1 MADGGWQA
9 TEHDIKT
16 MNDLLVQKNDD
27 DDDDGQEVNRTQ
39 PFQPGGVST
48 PYNGSQ
54 SLKMQTML
62 HEQTGLHAPP
72 SHEETSFGGSTS
84 ERTPLLQDDSLAGL
98 EARVHNVKKNSVT
111 GLLNISN
118 LTEPVTEDFLS
129 KEEKDS
135 LTEAGKRF
143 IKNLHS
149 KVNFSK
155 LVLAFS
161 SKTLLKLLS

>member
-1 MADGGWQA
+1 MAEGEWQA
-9 TEHDIKT
+9 TEDDIKT
-16 MNDLLVQKNDD
+16 TDDLLVQKNE

-39 PFQPGGVST
+39 PFPPGAVST
-48 PYNGSQ
+48 PYNGGQ
-54 SLKMQTML
+54 SLEMQTMQ
-62 HEQTGLHAPP
+62 HEKTGLHAPP

-98 EARVHNVKKNSVT
+98 DARVHNLKKNSVT

-118 LTEPVTEDFLS
+118 LTEPVSEDFLS
-129 KEEKDS
+129 KEEKES
-135 LTEAGKRF
+135 LMEASKRF
-143 IKNLHS
+143 IKNLHPN
-149 KVNFSK
+149 VNFSK